1 MDSGAHLSILPKQ
14 LYLRGPPCGSALRET
29 ELQAAPSCGAS
40 FCPWCIFLVA
50 VIINI
55 LKLWLDIA
63 RKSTVEKGTA
73 ARKAVRS
80 VAIRLVVEG
89 FVYDPSRRFVSV
101 LP

>member
-1 MDSGAHLSILPKQ
+1 MRIGLARDGAA
-14 LYLRGPPCGSALRET
+14 GGT
-29 ELQAAPSCGAS
+29 EL
-40 FCPWCIFLVA
+40 WCFILSVVYFPRCSDYKH
-50 VIINI
+50 

-63 RKSTVEKGTA
+63 RKSTVEKVTA

-89 FVYDPSRRFVSV
+89 FVYDPSRRSVSV